1 MRKHLSVFMLYAR
14 SSLFRVLLIFIL
26 MAVLELVLF
35 YFAVERVMVSESIGL
50 ERMINKSCVGLVMG
64 AAFIAMSA
72 QLSIMGCEYVSKQS
86 YTLRRLSVSE
96 GSVFAW
102 QALFNTLM
110 YLLLWG
116 VQLGLVLIMCAYGV
130 EKMGA
135 LASNQATFLA
145 FYRSQFL
152 HSLLPLGE
160 WTRYLRNIILIIAL
174 GLASALFSYNQRR
187 KKLGLAMIFMLP
199 LTALPFAGKTGNLET
214 DVVQILASLCVI
226 IWSIYKVCAKEAAE
240 QNEET

>member
-1 MRKHLSVFMLYAR
+1 MRKHLSVFMLYTR
-14 SSLFRVLLIFIL
+14 SSLFRILLIFML

-35 YFAVERVMVSESIGL
+35 YFAVERIMVSDSIGL
-50 ERMINKSCVGLVMG
+50 ERMISKSCVGFVMG
-64 AAFIAMSA
+64 AAFLAMSA
-72 QLSIMGCEYVSKQS
+72 QLSIMGCEYGSKQS
-86 YTLRRLSVSE
+86 YTLRRLSVGE
-96 GSVFAW
+96 GSIFAW
-102 QALFNTLM
+102 QALFNALM

-135 LASNQATFLA
+135 QASNQATFLA

-160 WTRYLRNIILIIAL
+160 WSRYLRNIVLIIAL

-199 LTALPFAGKTGNLET
+199 LTALPFAGSTGNLET

-240 QNEET
+240 PND